1 MDSHQHHLARGFNWL
16 GGATIIAKVVD
27 FSTIFVVLLFLTKEQ
42 VGIGSPVVSIAT
54 IVETF

>member
-1 MDSHQHHLARGFNWL
+1 
-16 GGATIIAKVVD
+16 
-27 FSTIFVVLLFLTKEQ
+27 LLFLTKEQ